1 MTRRSQRRNYNKRSM
16 KGGDAYHHTIN
27 TYGGIGQQH
36 SQPGTNLIAADGG
49 KMPVDPIPVKGGSRK
64 RRGGNLTNLTA
75 AGILTLANHMYGNK
89 NKTVNNKNRYSR
101 KNYTGKK
108 FRNKI

>member
-1 MTRRSQRRNYNKRSM
+1 MSRRSLRRSYRKRSL

-36 SQPGTNLIAADGG
+36 AQSGSNVIAADGG
-49 KMPVDPIPVKGGSRK
+49 KMPVDPVPMKGGRSRK
-64 RRGGNLTNLTA
+64 NKGGDFTGLAA
-75 AGILTLANHMYGNK
+75 AGILTIANQMYGKK
-89 NKTVNNKNRYSR
+89 NRTVNNKYRFSR

-108 FRNKI
+108 FRR

>member
-1 MTRRSQRRNYNKRSM
+1 MPRRSHRRSYSKRSM

-36 SQPGTNLIAADGG
+36 SQSGTNLIAADGG
-49 KMPVDPIPVKGGSRK
+49 KMPVEAVPLKGGSRK
-64 RRGGNLTNLTA
+64 RKGGNLTALAVAGLLTA
-75 AGILTLANHMYGNK
+75 ANHMYGKK
-89 NKTVNNKNRYSR
+89 NKTVSNKNRYSR

-108 FRNKI
+108 FRR

>member
-1 MTRRSQRRNYNKRSM
+1 MTRRSQRRSYSKRSI

-36 SQPGTNLIAADGG
+36 SQPGSNIIAADGG
-49 KMPVDPIPVKGGSRK
+49 KMPVEAMPVKGGSRK
-64 RRGGNLTNLTA
+64 RRGGNLTSLAVAALLTA
-75 AGILTLANHMYGNK
+75 ASNMYGK
-89 NKTVNNKNRYSR
+89 RNKTVNNKYRYSR

-108 FRNKI
+108 FRK